1 MADNPTLELVTSVL
15 EPVDK
20 NDIAAVHLLYR
31 QFSLCVAKVRITGI
45 SLGEIRG
52 CH

>member
-1 MADNPTLELVTSVL
+1 MAGNPTLELVTSVL

-20 NDIAAVHLLYR
+20 NDIAAVQMVYR
-31 QFSLCVAKVRITGI
+31 QFMYEKLRITGF
-45 SLGEIRG
+45 SLCEIRG